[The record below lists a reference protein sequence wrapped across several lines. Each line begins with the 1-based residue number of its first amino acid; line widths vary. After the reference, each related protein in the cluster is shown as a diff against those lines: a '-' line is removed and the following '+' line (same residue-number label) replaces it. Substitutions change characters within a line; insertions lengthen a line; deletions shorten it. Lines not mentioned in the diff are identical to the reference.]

1 MENDLKNSSYSTKQR
16 LNQLNLP
23 LTELFEIATEVS
35 IKTRQGLTFAEIWPC
50 LRHKNSMSKINDIS
64 SSNQLRI
71 TKAYIKLVALV
82 V

>member
-1 MENDLKNSSYSTKQR
+1 MENDLKNKSYSTKQR

-23 LTELFEIATEVS
+23 LTELFEIVTEVS
-35 IKTRQGLTFAEIWPC
+35 IKTRQGLTSAEIWPC
-50 LRHKNSMSKINDIS
+50 LHHKNSMSKINDIS